1 MKRCAS
7 ACLEVPR
14 PRHLERRRQGVQHHR
29 GNITAEKEGGKGKAE
44 VAEAIAGRNAILL
57 PHQGDQGSSMIPDIQ
72 PSRILHIYRRG
83 TGSNRQSVTTMNSSN
98 LRSSLRVPPGARME
112 ADVEDLDSATEA
124 QKHLKGIKVKML
136 QNGLSQHRSQAA
148 WHSIFHQTG
157 RRIVAFILQIASLRS
172 STEGPCPSLL
182 HSQAAKYLADS
193 LPRCQLEFF

>member
-57 PHQGDQGSSMIPDIQ
+57 PHQGDQDSFMIPDIQ

-83 TGSNRQSVTTMNSSN
+83 TDSNRQNVTTMNSSN

-124 QKHLKGIKVKML
+124 QKHLKGIKEKML
-136 QNGLSQHRSQAA
+136 QNALSQHRSQTA
-148 WHSIFHQTG
+148 W
-157 RRIVAFILQIASLRS
+157 AFDIPPKRQENRCFYF
-172 STEGPCPSLL
+172 T
-182 HSQAAKYLADS
+182 DS
-193 LPRCQLEFF
+193 KA